1 MNNTISL
8 RLRSDPANWQKPI
21 CTRFFALAPCG
32 VGTALQESLPSYL
45 DRLARLHSVPNGSFF
60 LNEVHPKPVPSSG
73 SLLGEHSR
81 SMLLGN
87 NYSERIASFVA
98 RSTGVPEVAGLGQ
111 PILSRCLGWFKNTQP
126 KAGWCPLCFADWAN
140 QGLPIYRPLL
150 WSLAP
155 VRCCPV
161 HNVLLQEQCPGCS
174 RRLDHFASRGWPSF
188 CPDCGRALSEYDNSS
203 GATDHKVPSS
213 YDEFSA
219 SHLSDLLK
227 WGTTCSP
234 GDLPDG
240 CFTMNIRNAIEVFG
254 GEHALARFTGLSRGI
269 IKSWRHGGTRPQ
281 LPGLLS
287 LSYCFHVPLH
297 HWVSQLVPHGTFVS
311 GTVAPNDVSSFKT
324 DLLRPPRHLIEQA
337 ILAAL
342 AQQTDDPPSVAKLA
356 NAINIGHRYLYV
368 HFPHLTRQVVER
380 RANAVARRKEHN
392 AQERVRIVRETIA
405 EFQASGR
412 RLSRYAVCIRLRE
425 RGVRCIWLLRGIVQ
439 REFQLL
445 ASDPPNGSPP

>member
-1 MNNTISL
+1 M
-8 RLRSDPANWQKPI
+8 
-21 CTRFFALAPCG
+21 
-32 VGTALQESLPSYL
+32 
-45 DRLARLHSVPNGSFF
+45 
-60 LNEVHPKPVPSSG
+60 
-73 SLLGEHSR
+73 
-81 SMLLGN
+81 
-87 NYSERIASFVA
+87 
-98 RSTGVPEVAGLGQ
+98 
-111 PILSRCLGWFKNTQP
+111 
-126 KAGWCPLCFADWAN
+126 
-140 QGLPIYRPLL
+140 
-150 WSLAP
+150 
-155 VRCCPV
+155 
-161 HNVLLQEQCPGCS
+161 
-174 RRLDHFASRGWPSF
+174 
-188 CPDCGRALSEYDNSS
+188 
-203 GATDHKVPSS
+203 KVPLSS
-213 YDEFSA
+213 
-219 SHLSDLLK
+219 
-227 WGTTCSP
+227 
-234 GDLPDG
+234 
-240 CFTMNIRNAIEVFG
+240 
-254 GEHALARFTGLSRGI
+254 